1 MINMSENISE
11 NENNIKR
18 IIKGSIFS
26 IVITLIGLLVYSTII
41 TLIGLLVYSIIL
53 SYTSVSESTMPATI
67 IIITAVSILI
77 GSTISTSNIK
87 KNGIVNGVLVGI
99 IYIAIIY
106 LISSIVTGN
115 FLLNTN
121 SIIMVIA
128 STLTGALGGIIGVNK
143 R

>member
-11 NENNIKR
+11 SGNNIKR
-18 IIKGSIFS
+18 IIKGSVFS
-26 IVITLIGLLVYSTII
+26 IVI

-53 SYTSVSESTMPATI
+53 SYTSISETTMPATI
-67 IIITAVSILI
+67 IIVTAVSILI
-77 GSTISTSNIK
+77 GSTISTANIK
-87 KNGIVNGVLVGI
+87 KNGIVNGVLVGL

-121 SIIMVIA
+121 SIIMMIA
-128 STLTGALGGIIGVNK
+128 SVLTGAMGGIIGVNK
-143 R
+143 K

>member
-1 MINMSENISE
+1 MMNMSENISE
-11 NENNIKR
+11 NGNNIKR
-18 IIKGSIFS
+18 IIKGSVFS
-26 IVITLIGLLVYSTII
+26 IVI

-53 SYTSVSESTMPATI
+53 SYTSISESTMPATI

-143 R
+143 K

>member
-11 NENNIKR
+11 NGNNIKK
-18 IIKGSIFS
+18 IIKGSVFS
-26 IVITLIGLLVYSTII
+26 IVITI
-41 TLIGLLVYSIIL
+41 IGLLVYSIIL
-53 SYTSVSESTMPATI
+53 SYTSISETTMPATI
-67 IIITAVSILI
+67 IIITAISILI
-77 GSTISTSNIK
+77 GSTISTANIK
-87 KNGIVNGVLVGI
+87 KNGIVNGVLVGL

-128 STLTGALGGIIGVNK
+128 SVLTGAMGGIIGVNRK
-143 R
+143 

>member
-11 NENNIKR
+11 NGNNIKR
-18 IIKGSIFS
+18 IVKGSAFA
-26 IVITLIGLLVYSTII
+26 IVI

-53 SYTSVSESTMPATI
+53 SYTSIAESTIPVTI

-87 KNGIVNGVLVGI
+87 KNGIINGVLVGL
-99 IYIAIIY
+99 IYIGIIY
-106 LISSIVTGN
+106 LLSSIITGD

-121 SIIMVIA
+121 SIIMIIA
-128 STLTGALGGIIGVNK
+128 SLLTGALGGIIGVNRK
-143 R
+143 

>member
-11 NENNIKR
+11 NGNNIKR

-26 IVITLIGLLVYSTII
+26 IVITLIGLLVYS
-41 TLIGLLVYSIIL
+41 IIL
-53 SYTSVSESTMPATI
+53 SYTSISEGTMPATI

>member
-11 NENNIKR
+11 SGNNIKR
-18 IIKGSIFS
+18 IIKGSAFS
-26 IVITLIGLLVYSTII
+26 IVI

-53 SYTSVSESTMPATI
+53 SYTSISETTMPATI
-67 IIITAVSILI
+67 IIVTAVSILI
-77 GSTISTSNIK
+77 GSTISTANIK
-87 KNGIVNGVLVGI
+87 KNGIVNGVLVGL

-128 STLTGALGGIIGVNK
+128 SVLTGALGGIIGVNK
-143 R
+143 K

>member
-1 MINMSENISE
+1 MVNMSENISE
-11 NENNIKR
+11 NGNNIKR

-26 IVITLIGLLVYSTII
+26 IVI

-87 KNGIVNGVLVGI
+87 KNGIVNGILVGI

-128 STLTGALGGIIGVNK
+128 SVLTGALGGIIGVNK
-143 R
+143 K

>member
-1 MINMSENISE
+1 MMNMSENISE
-11 NENNIKR
+11 NGNNIKR
-18 IIKGSIFS
+18 IIKGSVFS
-26 IVITLIGLLVYSTII
+26 IVI

-53 SYTSVSESTMPATI
+53 SYTSISESTMPATI

-128 STLTGALGGIIGVNK
+128 SVLTGALGGIIGVNK
-143 R
+143 K

>member
-11 NENNIKR
+11 NGNNIKR
-18 IIKGSIFS
+18 IVKGSAFA
-26 IVITLIGLLVYSTII
+26 IVI

-53 SYTSVSESTMPATI
+53 SYTSIAENTMPVTI

-87 KNGIVNGVLVGI
+87 KNGIINGVLVGL
-99 IYIAIIY
+99 IYIGIIY
-106 LISSIVTGN
+106 LLSSIITGD

-121 SIIMVIA
+121 SIIMIIA
-128 STLTGALGGIIGVNK
+128 SLLTGALGGIIGVNRK
-143 R
+143 